1 MKPKENFMRNHSLI
15 KTLIGLQGNPRA
27 CVYTEPLWG
36 IPFFLFMPFASVY
49 MMLLGVLD
57 WQIGVIASLLVLSR
71 AAWSVLGGAITDKL
85 GRKKATFIFD
95 ILSWSI
101 PCLIWAFS
109 QNFWWFAAAALFNGV
124 SEVTTNSWNCL
135 LVEDAEK
142 SKLVDIYAWVH
153 ISGLVA
159 VFFAPLA
166 GFLVEGIG
174 LVLAVRLLYLFS
186 FLSMTLKFFI
196 LNRYADET
204 QVGKERLRETR
215 QMSIMALLSGYG
227 GVARKLF
234 KSAHM
239 RLALMTIAF
248 FTIITLITNTFFGL
262 YVTRNLLMPEYFL
275 AYFPI
280 IRSGIMLTFLFII
293 QPKLAKFGMKVPM
306 LVGVFLYI
314 FAYAALIAL
323 PSGNL
328 WLLIVCIFIESC
340 AHGLV
345 WPRRD
350 SIQALFIEPEER
362 ARLNSVLASMVL
374 IVTIPFGYLS
384 GWLSGLDGRFPFV
397 LVVAILAVAFVV
409 ILTNRALRT
418 ENVRALEKKR
428 AESTP

>member
-1 MKPKENFMRNHSLI
+1 MRNHSLI
-15 KTLIGLQGNPRA
+15 KTLVGLRGNPRL

-49 MMLLGVLD
+49 MMMLGVSD
-57 WQIGVIASLLVLSR
+57 WQIGLIASILVFSR
-71 AAWSVLGGAITDKL
+71 AIWSVLGGAITDKL
-85 GRKKATFIFD
+85 GRKRTTFIFD
-95 ILSWSI
+95 ILSWAI

-109 QNFWWFAAAALFNGV
+109 QNFWWFVAAAMFNGV

-153 ISGLVA
+153 ISGLIA

-166 GFLVEGIG
+166 GLLVEEIG
-174 LVLAVRLLYLFS
+174 LVYAVRVIYLFS
-186 FLSMTLKFFI
+186 FVSMTLKFFI
-196 LNRYADET
+196 LNKYADET
-204 QVGKERLRETR
+204 QIGKERLIETKE
-215 QMSIMALLSGYG
+215 MSIMALLSGYG

-234 KSAHM
+234 KSAQM

-248 FTIITLITNTFFGL
+248 FAIITLVTNTFFGL
-262 YVTRNLLMPEYFL
+262 YVMRDLGMPDYFL

-280 IRSGIMLTFLFII
+280 IRSAIMLAFLFII
-293 QPKLAKFGMKVPM
+293 QPKIEKFGMKGPM
-306 LVGVFLYI
+306 LIGICLYI
-314 FAYAALIAL
+314 AAYAALIIL

-328 WLLIVCIFIESC
+328 WLLIVCIFVESC

-350 SIQALFIEPEER
+350 SIQALFIEPGER

-374 IVTIPFGYLS
+374 AVTIPFGSVS
-384 GWLSGLDGRFPFV
+384 GWLSGLDGRFPFMLV
-397 LVVAILAVAFVV
+397 LAVLAVAFVV
-409 ILTNRALRT
+409 ILTSHALRL
-418 ENVRALEKKR
+418 ENVRALEEKR
-428 AESTP
+428 AAGM